1 LVGIRI
7 LCWDK
12 YIYRFGASALG
23 WGSPRLQNLEL
34 CGKGP
39 WPNSDTLGFGKKNHC
54 AGVAIDRSHGQ
65 LRYSWFSIRN
75 LLFRRWAGLP
85 FCRTG
90 ASSRGPGSFWASSA
104 EGGRSP
110 RSIQWVSEAD
120 PTVLG
125 PINLDKVG
133 FASEPHYIKAEPT
146 GLGPIN
152 LDIVGSAE
160 QGAGFAE

>member
-1 LVGIRI
+1 LGYVFCVGINTFI
-7 LCWDK
+7 V
-12 YIYRFGASALG
+12 LG
-23 WGSPRLQNLEL
+23 PVLWGGEARACRTSNSVV
-34 CGKGP
+34 KGRGP
-39 WPNSDTLGFGKKNHC
+39 TPIHWVSEKKHC

-75 LLFRRWAGLP
+75 QLFRRWAGLP

-125 PINLDKVG
+125 PINLDKVE

-152 LDIVGSAE
+152 LDIVGSAG